1 MVFRQRNSQR
11 FAMNMSAAEHER
23 AQAASSSHTPSKA
36 ASAQHPQE
44 INGAEILVR
53 CLQAEGVKHI
63 WGYPG
68 GAVLYIYD
76 ALYQQSSI
84 EHVLVR
90 HEQAAVHAADG
101 YARAS
106 GEVGVALVTS
116 GPGVTN
122 AITGIATAYMDS
134 IPMVIITGQVPTHAI
149 GQDAFQECDAVG
161 ITRPIVK
168 HNFLV
173 KDVRDLAV
181 TLKKA
186 FHIARTGR
194 PGPVVVDI
202 PKDVSL
208 KTTAYTGYPE
218 QLTMRSYNPVRKGHG
233 GQIRKAAQLLLSAK
247 RPYIYTGGGVV
258 QGNASGELRQLAAWL
273 GFPVTNT
280 LMGLGAFPASN
291 PQFLGMLGMH
301 GTYEANMAMQNC
313 DVLLAVGAR
322 FDDRVIGNP
331 KHFAQVERKIIHI
344 DIDPSSISKR
354 VKVDIP
360 IVGDVKDVMNEL
372 IAHLKELSQTVDKTA
387 LNQWWGQINQWRKQE
402 CLKYKGS
409 DEVIKPQFVVEKL
422 WELTHQGDTYI
433 TSDVG
438 QHQMWAAQFYRF
450 DEPRR
455 WINSGGLGTMGVGLP
470 YAMGIKLA
478 KPESDVFCV
487 TGEGSIQMCIQEL
500 STCQQYQ
507 TPVKIVSLNNRYL
520 GMVRQWQ
527 QLEYSGRYSHSYMD
541 ALPDFVKLAEAYGHV
556 GILVERPSDV
566 EPALREAMRL
576 KDRTVFLDVRT
587 DPTENVWPMVKAGK
601 GISEMLLGSED
612 L

>member
-1 MVFRQRNSQR
+1 MD
-11 FAMNMSAAEHER
+11 MSAAELR
-23 AQAASSSHTPSKA
+23 RAAQAQPNPPTTDP
-36 ASAQHPQE
+36 
-44 INGAEILVR
+44 NGSEILVR
-53 CLQAEGVKHI
+53 CLQAEGVKYL

-76 ALYQQSSI
+76 ALYKQDSI

-101 YARAS
+101 YARAT

-122 AITGIATAYMDS
+122 AVTGIATAYMDS
-134 IPMVIITGQVPTHAI
+134 IPMVIITGQVPTPAI
-149 GQDAFQECDAVG
+149 GLDAFQECDTVG

-173 KDVRDLAV
+173 KDVRHLAM
-181 TLKKA
+181 TMKKA
-186 FHIARTGR
+186 FHIARSGR

-202 PKDVSL
+202 PKDISL
-208 KTTAYTGYPE
+208 KTTPFSYPATLE
-218 QLTMRSYNPVRKGHG
+218 MRSYNPVRKGHG
-233 GQIRKAAQLLLSAK
+233 GQIRKAVQLLLAAR
-247 RPYIYTGGGVV
+247 RPYIYTGGGVIL
-258 QGNASGELRQLAAWL
+258 GNACAELRQLVDLL
-273 GFPVTNT
+273 GYPCTNT
-280 LMGLGAFPASN
+280 LMGLGAYPASDAK
-291 PQFLGMLGMH
+291 FLGMLGMH
-301 GTYEANMAMQNC
+301 GTYEANMTMQNC
-313 DVLLAVGAR
+313 DVLIAIGAR

-331 KHFAQVERKIIHI
+331 KHFASVERKIIHI

-360 IVGDVKDVMNEL
+360 IVGDVKDVLQDLVAQIKDNQTRPDG
-372 IAHLKELSQTVDKTA
+372 AALSA
-387 LNQWWGQINQWRKQE
+387 WWGQINDWRKQN
-402 CLKYKGS
+402 CLSYKNS
-409 DEVIKPQFVVEKL
+409 PDVIKPQFVVEKL
-422 WELTHQGDTYI
+422 WQMTKGSDVYI

-438 QHQMWAAQFYRF
+438 QHQMWAAQYYRF
-450 DEPRR
+450 EEPRR

-478 KPESDVFCV
+478 KPQADVFCV

-500 STCQQYQ
+500 STCLQYK

-527 QLEYSGRYSHSYMD
+527 QIDYGGRYSHSYMD

-556 GILVERPSDV
+556 GILVEEPGDV

-587 DPTENVWPMVKAGK
+587 DPTENVWPMVKAGQ
-601 GISEMLLGSED
+601 GITEMLLGSED

>member
-1 MVFRQRNSQR
+1 MDL
-11 FAMNMSAAEHER
+11 SAAEVQR
-23 AQAASSSHTPSKA
+23 AALAQPPSPSPIFA
-36 ASAQHPQE
+36 PGADL
-44 INGAEILVR
+44 NGSEILVR
-53 CLQAEGVKHI
+53 CLQAENVKFL

-76 ALYQQSSI
+76 ALYKQNTI

-90 HEQAAVHAADG
+90 HEQAAIHAADG
-101 YARAS
+101 YARAT

-134 IPMVIITGQVPTHAI
+134 IPMVIVTGQVPTPAI
-149 GQDAFQECDAVG
+149 GLDAFQECDTVG

-173 KDVRDLAV
+173 KDVRDLAL
-181 TLKKA
+181 TMKKA

-194 PGPVVVDI
+194 PGPVVVDV

-208 KTTAYTGYPE
+208 KTTHFSYPE
-218 QLTMRSYNPVRKGHG
+218 KVEMRSYNPVRKGHG
-233 GQIRKAAQLLLSAK
+233 GQIRKAVQLLLAAK
-247 RPYIYTGGGVV
+247 RPYIYTGGGVIL
-258 QGNASGELRQLAAWL
+258 GNASGELRELADLL
-273 GFPVTNT
+273 GYPCTNT
-280 LMGLGAFPASN
+280 LMGLGAIRASD
-291 PQFLGMLGMH
+291 PKFLGMLGMH
-301 GTYEANMAMQNC
+301 GTYEANMTMQHC

-331 KHFAQVERKIIHI
+331 KHFAQNERKIIHV

-360 IVGDVKDVMNEL
+360 IVGDVKEVLVEL
-372 IAHLKELSQTVDKTA
+372 IGQIRDAQAKQDSAA
-387 LNQWWGQINQWRKQE
+387 LNAWWGQINQWRKRE
-402 CLKYKGS
+402 CLAYRHS
-409 DEVIKPQFVVEKL
+409 TEVIKPQMVVEKL
-422 WELTHQGDTYI
+422 WELTKDGDTYI

-450 DEPRR
+450 EDPRR

-478 KPESDVFCV
+478 KPDSDVFCI

-500 STCQQYQ
+500 STCQQYR
-507 TPVKIVSLNNRYL
+507 TPVKVVSLNNRYL

-527 QLEYSGRYSHSYMD
+527 QLDYGGRYSHSYMD

-556 GILVERPSDV
+556 GLLVEKPSDV
-566 EPALREAMRL
+566 EPALRESIRL

-587 DPTENVWPMVKAGK
+587 DPTENVWPMVQAGK
-601 GISEMLLGSED
+601 GITEMLLGSED

>member
-1 MVFRQRNSQR
+1 MEV
-11 FAMNMSAAEHER
+11 SAAEVRR
-23 AQAASSSHTPSKA
+23 AATAQPHPS
-36 ASAQHPQE
+36 PTTL
-44 INGAEILVR
+44 NGSEILVR
-53 CLQAEGVKHI
+53 CLQAEGVKHL

-76 ALYQQSSI
+76 ALYKQDAI

-90 HEQAAVHAADG
+90 HEQAAIHAADG
-101 YARAS
+101 YARAT

-122 AITGIATAYMDS
+122 AVTGIATAYMDS
-134 IPMVIITGQVPTHAI
+134 IPMVIVTGQVPTRAI
-149 GQDAFQECDAVG
+149 GLDAFQECDTVG
-161 ITRPIVK
+161 ITRPVVK

-173 KDVRDLAV
+173 KDVRELAL
-181 TLKKA
+181 TMKKA

-208 KTTAYTGYPE
+208 ETAPFHYPATVE
-218 QLTMRSYNPVRKGHG
+218 MRSYNPVRKGHG
-233 GQIRKAAQLLLSAK
+233 GQIRKAVQLLLHAK

-258 QGNASGELRQLAAWL
+258 LGNASAELRTLADLL
-273 GFPVTNT
+273 GYPCTNT
-280 LMGLGAFPASN
+280 LMGLGAIAASD
-291 PQFLGMLGMH
+291 PKFLGMLGMH
-301 GTYEANMAMQNC
+301 GTYEANMTMQHC

-331 KHFAQVERKIIHI
+331 KHFATVERKIIHI

-354 VKVDIP
+354 VRVDIP
-360 IVGDVKDVMNEL
+360 IVGDVKDVLQEL
-372 IAHLKELSQTVDKTA
+372 IAQVRDAPARPDAAGLA
-387 LNQWWGQINQWRKQE
+387 AWWSQINDWRKRE
-402 CLKYKGS
+402 CLKYRPS
-409 DEVIKPQFVVEKL
+409 TEVIKPQSVVETL
-422 WELTHQGDTYI
+422 CRLTRGSDAYI

-438 QHQMWAAQFYRF
+438 QHQMWAAQYYAF

-478 KPESDVFCV
+478 RPEADVFCI

-500 STCQQYQ
+500 STCLQYK

-527 QLEYSGRYSHSYMD
+527 QLDYGGRYSHSYMD

-556 GILVERPSDV
+556 GLLVDKPGDV
-566 EPALREAMRL
+566 EGALREAIRL
-576 KDRTVFLDVRT
+576 KDRTVFLDIRT
-587 DPTENVWPMVKAGK
+587 DPTENVWPMVKAGQ
-601 GISEMLLGSED
+601 GITEMLLGSEE

>member
-1 MVFRQRNSQR
+1 MEISK
-11 FAMNMSAAEHER
+11 AELTSAA
-23 AQAASSSHTPSKA
+23 AASHGNNPS
-36 ASAQHPQE
+36 ASGSQE
-44 INGAEILVR
+44 LMGAEILVKA
-53 CLQAEGVKHI
+53 LQAENVQYM

-76 ALYQQSSI
+76 ALYKQDTIQ
-84 EHVLVR
+84 HVLVR

-101 YARAS
+101 YARAT

-116 GPGVTN
+116 GPGLTN
-122 AITGIATAYMDS
+122 AVTGIATAYMDS
-134 IPMVIITGQVPTHAI
+134 IPMVIISGQVPTPAI
-149 GQDAFQECDAVG
+149 GLDAFQECDTVG

-202 PKDVSL
+202 PKDVSF
-208 KTTAYTGYPE
+208 KKTAYQGYPQSVE
-218 QLTMRSYNPVRKGHG
+218 MRSYNPAKKGHG
-233 GQIRKAAQLLLSAK
+233 GQIRKALQLLLTAK
-247 RPYIYTGGGVV
+247 RPYIYTGGGVLL
-258 QGNASGELRQLAAWL
+258 GNACNELRTLVDML
-273 GFPVTNT
+273 GYPVTNT
-280 LMGLGAFPASN
+280 LMGLGAYPASDRK
-291 PQFLGMLGMH
+291 FLGMLGMH
-301 GTYEANMAMQNC
+301 GTIEANNAMQNC

-331 KHFAQVERKIIHI
+331 KHFAQNDRKIIHI

-360 IVGDVKDVMNEL
+360 IVGDVKDVLTEL
-372 IAHLKELSQTVDKTA
+372 ISMVRETTTRPEAGA
-387 LNQWWGQINQWRKQE
+387 LAAWWDQIEGWRSRD
-402 CLKYKGS
+402 CLKYDRGNQ
-409 DEVIKPQFVVEKL
+409 EVIKPQYVVETL
-422 WELTHQGDTYI
+422 WNMTKGTDTYV

-438 QHQMWAAQFYRF
+438 QHQMWAAQYYRF

-455 WINSGGLGTMGVGLP
+455 WINSGGLGTMGVGIP

-478 KPESDVFCV
+478 KPDAEVFTI
-487 TGEGSIQMCIQEL
+487 TGEGSVQMNIQEL
-500 STCQQYQ
+500 STCLQYN
-507 TPVKIVSLNNRYL
+507 TPIKICSLNNRYL

-527 QLEYSGRYSHSYMD
+527 EIEYSGRYSHSYMD
-541 ALPDFVKLAEAYGHV
+541 ALPNFVKLAEAYGHV
-556 GILVERPSDV
+556 GMLIEHPRDV
-566 EPALREAMRL
+566 EPALREARKL
-576 KDRTVFLDVRT
+576 KDRTVFLDFRT
-587 DPTENVWPMVKAGK
+587 DPTENVFPMVQAGK
-601 GISEMLLGSED
+601 GITEMLLGSED